1 MKAGPMKEIFFVF
14 GKFSLSKHSFILI
27 SQFVYFLD
35 MNSGQQITIL
45 KTLAPAGQHLLV
57 RSLPHLS
64 EITLGSGCGSE
75 EGRTSVLRDLIQA
88 LGRNSQQTHRKCDNI
103 TVPPNRQPRV
113 VVSYKEYHRT
123 RGHTHNAVPF

>member
-1 MKAGPMKEIFFVF
+1 MKEIFLCVWQISSFQI
-14 GKFSLSKHSFILI
+14 SFILV
-27 SQFVYFLD
+27 SQFAYFLE
-35 MNSGQQITIL
+35 MNSGQQVIIL
-45 KTLAPAGQHLLV
+45 KPLAPAGQHLLV

-64 EITLGSGCGSE
+64 EIALGSGCGSE

-88 LGRNSQQTHRKCDNI
+88 LGRNSQQTHTKCDDI
-103 TVPPNRQPRV
+103 TIPQSRQPRV